1 MISDMMFGVARR
13 LHDRIEL
20 GYDALPE
27 VVNMGNVIGFSI
39 GGREVGRVEQKEE
52 HVFATYYAPSKQL
65 FSQA

>member
-1 MISDMMFGVARR
+1 MMFGVARR

-39 GGREVGRVEQKEE
+39 GGQEVGRVEQKEE
-52 HVFATYYAPSKQL
+52 HVFATYYAPS
-65 FSQA
+65 